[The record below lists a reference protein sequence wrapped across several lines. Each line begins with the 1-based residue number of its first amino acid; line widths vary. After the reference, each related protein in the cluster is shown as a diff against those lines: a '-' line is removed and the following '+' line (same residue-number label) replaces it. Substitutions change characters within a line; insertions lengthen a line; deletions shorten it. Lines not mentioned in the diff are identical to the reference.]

1 MPLIPSPGQTMC
13 FWQRNGCSLWGIIRT
28 WKSFYIYDINEKD
41 KDNNVTGSVNIGD
54 TVKYTTAYGT
64 AKYVVTNVK
73 TVSTSDTSDLQQDGQ
88 NKITMYT
95 CIANQPDVKLCV
107 TATMVGS
114 N

>member
-1 MPLIPSPGQTMC
+1 MKKGLAHFDCTSGWLGNIAIAGHNRGASNAFGKLK
-13 FWQRNGCSLWGIIRT
+13 N
-28 WKSFYIYDINEKD
+28 
-41 KDNNVTGSVNIGD
+41 VNIGD